1 MKRIDLH
8 VHSNVSDGTDTPAGL
23 VAYALSKGLA
33 AMALTDHD
41 TVGGVAEALRAAEGT
56 GLRLIPGVEL
66 SAEYQGKD
74 IHILG
79 LFLDHGSEPLL
90 AYLTDVKEAR
100 DRRNERMAKLLAEH
114 GMPVP
119 IEELQSEFPGAILTR
134 AHFAKLLKKKSYV
147 ESYEEAFERYLGD
160 GKPCY
165 LPKERISPGRAIA
178 LIHKAGGL
186 AVLAHPLLYHME
198 PDGLRELL
206 RLLREEGLDG
216 LEAIYSMN
224 SGKDEQCMRRLAAD
238 FGLLVS
244 GGSDYH
250 GATKPHIDLGTGRGD
265 LSVPE
270 DVLIKLE
277 AACGPRADRGEEFSS
292 IRSVKI

>member
-23 VAYALSKGLA
+23 VTYALSKGLA

-41 TVGGVAEALRAAEGT
+41 TVGGVVEALRAAEGT
-56 GLRLIPGVEL
+56 ELRLIPGVEL
-66 SAEYQGKD
+66 SAEYRGRD

-79 LFLDHGSEPLL
+79 LFLNYGSEPLL
-90 AYLTDVKEAR
+90 AYLADVKETR
-100 DRRNERMAKLLAEH
+100 NRRNERMAKLLSDH
-114 GMPVP
+114 GMPVSM
-119 IEELQSEFPGAILTR
+119 EELQSEFGGAVLTR
-134 AHFAKLLKKKSYV
+134 AHFAKLLRKKGYVKSYD
-147 ESYEEAFERYLGD
+147 EAFERYLGD

-165 LPKERISPGRAIA
+165 LPKERISPGQAIA
-178 LIHKAGGL
+178 LIHRAGGL
-186 AVLAHPLLYHME
+186 AMLAHPLLYHME
-198 PDGLRELL
+198 PEGIRELV
-206 RLLREEGLDG
+206 RLLCGEGLDG

-265 LSVPE
+265 LYVPE
-270 DVLIKLE
+270 EVLEKLE
-277 AACGPRADRGEEFSS
+277 AAVAVN
-292 IRSVKI
+292 I